1 MTDSADNRSRVA
13 ASDIRTPFVGGVET
27 GLGIDDAMHVVRLN
41 RIERNRRESAAVS
54 TAITHLSIRNRPLP
68 VVAFPSL
75 QDDVDSMTVGGRLR
89 PRLSRRTRDPHD
101 LTLPSAGLAP
111 RWGVSTISD
120 LLSPSLERNGPPSGY
135 RTPRFNYAKQRH
147 LTQPPA
153 LEPKKT
159 QAAIDERQALPL
171 VTLKRRQSQA
181 EREDD
186 FVIRRRSSPPRSQG
200 FATIEAMSEEDGY
213 SSSEEK
219 LPYLPAELP
228 DELVSTSLTAP
239 STQGSNAAAA
249 AAAAAG
255 SNRNWP
261 LAGVS
266 LIAPRRSKMNQQ
278 VDALLS
284 FQNNTLSSPFR

>member
-1 MTDSADNRSRVA
+1 MTDNNDSRGRVT
-13 ASDIRTPFVGGVET
+13 ASDIRTPFVGVGET
-27 GLGIDDAMHVVRLN
+27 GLAFDDAMHVVRLN
-41 RIERNRRESAAVS
+41 RIERNRRESAAAN
-54 TAITHLSIRNRPLP
+54 TAMTNLCIRSRPLP

-75 QDDVDSMTVGGRLR
+75 HDDSDSMVIGGRLR
-89 PRLSRRTRDPHD
+89 PRISRRTRDPHD

-120 LLSPSLERNGPPSGY
+120 LLPPSLERNAPPSGY
-135 RTPRFNYAKQRH
+135 RTPRFNYAKQQH
-147 LTQPPA
+147 PSQPPA

-159 QAAIDERQALPL
+159 QAAVDERQALPL
-171 VTLKRRQSQA
+171 VTLKRRQTQA
-181 EREDD
+181 AQREDD
-186 FVIRRRSSPPRSQG
+186 FVIRRRSSPPRSQE
-200 FATIEAMSEEDGY
+200 FATIEAMSEDESGY

-228 DELVSTSLTAP
+228 DEIVSTSMISA
-239 STQGSNAAAA
+239 STQGTS
-249 AAAAAG
+249 AAAG

-266 LIAPRRSKMNQQ
+266 LIAPRRSMMNQQ

-284 FQNNTLSSPFR
+284 FQNNTLGSPIR